1 MLLTRLSQLVHRF
14 SPTLAY
20 THSAF
25 SRHPRTLRTLYLTR
39 QSATTSATTNA
50 ARPIANSTYTAPRL
64 ATIQVTNLRLRT
76 FVGFNDEEREKRQ
89 DVVVNLSISHEL
101 AAGVFSDSVDDAL
114 NYKTI
119 TKAIIQ
125 HVEDNRFLL
134 LEKLASD
141 LLDICTRSSRV
152 QKAAVTVDKPHA
164 LRFADSVSIT
174 VAFDAADLNV
184 APHSIRSL
192 ETEQ

>member
-1 MLLTRLSQLVHRF
+1 M
-14 SPTLAY
+14 
-20 THSAF
+20 
-25 SRHPRTLRTLYLTR
+25 YLTNSSDDP
-39 QSATTSATTNA
+39 QKAASAAHPVAKATTPAT
-50 ARPIANSTYTAPRL
+50 RL
-64 ATIQVTNLRLRT
+64 ATIRVTNLRLRT

-101 AAGVFSDSVDDAL
+101 AAGVFNDSVEAAL

-119 TKAIIQ
+119 TKAIIA

-141 LLDICTRSSRV
+141 LLDICTRSSKVR
-152 QKAAVTVDKPHA
+152 KAEVTVDKPHA

-174 VAFDAADLNV
+174 VAFDAADFNV
-184 APHSIRSL
+184 APHSLASL